1 MDPLGEILKALTS
14 TTMNAWGCLAI
25 LFVCGA
31 WAYGQYLR
39 HVYHKEERAAR
50 VPGDSGQAMP
60 PVPPV
65 KPPGTNGLLLILLA
79 MFGLGLGGII
89 LRSGFVLERSGG
101 VAGAPPGCS
110 PATCK
115 PPSRCTADGCADV
128 AAPHGEVTGDPP
140 WASDRG
146 AWDGRAPW
154 LKGGS

>member
-25 LFVCGA
+25 LFVCAA

-50 VPGDSGQAMP
+50 VPGDSGQA
-60 PVPPV
+60 VPPV
-65 KPPGTNGLLLILLA
+65 KPPGSNGLLLILLA

-89 LRSGFVLERSGG
+89 LRSGLALERPGG

-115 PPSRCTADGCADV
+115 PPAKCTPEGCADI
-128 AAPHGEVTGDPP
+128 
-140 WASDRG
+140 ASPRSETPG
-146 AWDGRAPW
+146 LPAWSGGWGPMDDRAPG
-154 LKGGS
+154 LRGGS